1 MSFWRNLTI
10 QRKLVVAMALALVLS
25 LSLSAWLG
33 NVFTS
38 NILKQRLSQNELPYL
53 LSSLKL
59 EVEKEVSL
67 AINTS
72 KQIAESQF
80 VVDWLKQNDPKIEVD
95 SIQKY
100 LARLNQANQADET
113 FIGSA
118 TSQDYFTQNGFTKTM
133 SQSKP
138 ADSWFFSFFAKNKEY
153 DTGIGPNKD
162 TGELTLFINHK
173 VKDKGAVLGVAGMG
187 VSIQRLADFINN
199 FKLAGSGQV
208 YLVAADGTYKI
219 HRNQS
224 LVDKAKLSQKVGIKT
239 IAGNL
244 LANKEFSLNE
254 SNWLG
259 ENYFVASD
267 YIPELDWYFIAEI
280 PQSEVY
286 DALNTASRNS
296 LLTTFFVALVFILL
310 SVVVAKGI
318 SAPILQISRLL
329 NEVAQG
335 QGDLTQRLPEGSK
348 DELGALAKSFNAFIG
363 QLQLIIQQIVGNCQQ
378 LLVSVEEVNGLSQR
392 TSADL
397 LKQNDKTVQVA
408 TAITQMGATIE
419 DIARNASDAADA
431 AEQAAVKVNEG
442 NSVVGNT
449 ISYIEKLSTEM
460 QTSGDAINELA
471 THTVEIGSILSVI
484 KGISEQTNLLALNA
498 AIEAARAGEQ
508 GRGFAVVADEVR
520 SLSLRTQTSTQEI
533 QSMIQKLQEGSN
545 SAVNTIESGKKQTE
559 LSVEASTR
567 AGDALVAIDS
577 SVKLIKDMSFQMA
590 TATEEQSVVVNDI
603 SANVS
608 EINNVTK
615 SSTQA
620 AEQTLTACIQLR
632 HLTEELEQL
641 VNKFKV

>member
-1 MSFWRNLTI
+1 MNFWKDLSI
-10 QRKLVVAMALALVLS
+10 QRKLVFAMALALVLS

-38 NILKQRLSQNELPYL
+38 NILKQRLSQYELPYL

-80 VVDWLKQNDPKIEVD
+80 VIDWLKQNDLQSDVD
-95 SIQKY
+95 SIQRY
-100 LARLNQANQADET
+100 LARLNNANQADET
-113 FIGSA
+113 FIGSNI
-118 TSQDYFTQNGFTKTM
+118 SHDYFTQKGFTKTM
-133 SQSKP
+133 SKSETN
-138 ADSWFFSFFAKNKEY
+138 DNWFFSFFSNDKEY

-162 TGELTLFINHK
+162 TGELTLFINHR
-173 VKDKGAVLGVAGMG
+173 VKDSGTVLGVAGMG
-187 VSIQRLADFINN
+187 VSMQRLVDFINN
-199 FKLAGSGQV
+199 FKLGDSGQV
-208 YLVAADGTYKI
+208 YLVSADGTYKI
-219 HRNQS
+219 HRDQS
-224 LVDKAKLSQKVGIKT
+224 LVDKAKLSQKTGMSE
-239 IAGNL
+239 IAANL
-244 LANKEFSLNE
+244 LASEEFSLNE
-254 SNWLG
+254 SSWQG

-280 PQSEVY
+280 PQNEVY

-318 SAPILQISRLL
+318 SAPILQISKLL

-348 DELGALAKSFNAFIG
+348 DELGALATSFNAFIS
-363 QLQLIIQQIVGNCQQ
+363 QLQLIIQQIVSNCQQ
-378 LLVSVEEVNGLSQR
+378 LLVSVEEVNGLSQQ

-397 LKQNDKTVQVA
+397 LKQNDKTIQVA

-419 DIARNASDAADA
+419 DIARNASEAAGA
-431 AEQAAVKVNEG
+431 AEQAATKVNEG

-449 ISYIEKLSTEM
+449 ISYIEKLSAEM

-471 THTVEIGSILSVI
+471 AHTIEIGSILSVI

-533 QSMIQKLQEGSN
+533 QTMIQKLQEGSN
-545 SAVNTIESGKKQTE
+545 SAVNTIESGKQQTE

-567 AGDALVAIDS
+567 AGDALSAIDE
-577 SVKLIKDMSFQMA
+577 SVKQIKDMSFQMA

-603 SANVS
+603 SSNVT
-608 EINNVTK
+608 EINNVTN
-615 SSTQA
+615 SSTKA
-620 AEQTLTACIQLR
+620 AEQTLVACKQLR
-632 HLTEELEQL
+632 NLTEDLSQL